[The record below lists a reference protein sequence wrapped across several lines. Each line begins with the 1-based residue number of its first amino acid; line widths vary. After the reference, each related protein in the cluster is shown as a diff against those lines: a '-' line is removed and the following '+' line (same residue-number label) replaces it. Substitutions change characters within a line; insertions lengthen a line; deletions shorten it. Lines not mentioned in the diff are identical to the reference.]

1 MKKKHLTLLLL
12 LSATLAFAEG
22 KTQTICPIMGG
33 KINKALYA
41 DVDGYRIY
49 VCCKGCIAPI
59 KADPK
64 KIIEKMKADGIEPEK
79 APTSDAKSGATKKW
93 NKRK

>member
-1 MKKKHLTLLLL
+1 MKKSLLLILTLML
-12 LSATLAFAEG
+12 ATLAFAEG
-22 KTQTICPIMGG
+22 KSQTTCPVMGG

-41 DVDGYRIY
+41 DVEGYRIY

-64 KIIEKMKADGIEPEK
+64 KIIEKMKSEGIEPEK
-79 APTSDAKSGATKKW
+79 TDMK
-93 NKRK
+93 